1 MNANKLGQC
10 YIYEDNIVQV
20 VAMEF
25 VNRHNVIYTLADV
38 NGSQT
43 FLKLYQLR
51 KLSRADVDYVRN
63 RVVSRRAEF
72 YPNLLGHPMK
82 KMFASVYY
90 FGYVKHMSIEGIN
103 HNEDLVQGV
112 KYSVYYEDG
121 DEEDHRLEDIVKY
134 LIE

>member
-25 VNRHNVIYTLADV
+25 ENRHKVIYTLADV
-38 NGSQT
+38 NGSQI
-43 FLKLYQLR
+43 FLKLYQLM
-51 KLSRADVDYVRN
+51 KLSRADVERVRN
-63 RVVSRRAEF
+63 RVVSKRAEF
-72 YPNLLGHPMK
+72 YPNLLGHSMK
-82 KMFASVYY
+82 QMFSSAYL

-112 KYSVYYEDG
+112 LYGVYYEDG
-121 DEEDHRLEDIVKY
+121 DEAEHRLEDIVKC
-134 LIE
+134 LIQ